1 MARFLLIFHSSW
13 RKTLYC
19 FRRWPS
25 FHNVTLFPEIKGKK
39 ALWLMSPR
47 KFCESRA
54 GMPRTSLMVPSKR
67 VLSVELIPPEVE
79 VDRAGVSKPA
89 GGRTVAQNES
99 DGVTLMPPGWPR

>member
-1 MARFLLIFHSSW
+1 MARFLLIFHSSC

-25 FHNVTLFPEIKGKK
+25 FHSVTEFPERKGRK

-54 GMPRTSLMVPSKR
+54 GMPRTSLMVPSRR
-67 VLSVELIPPEVE
+67 VLSVELIPPDVE
-79 VDRAGVSKPA
+79 VPKAGVSKPL
-89 GGRTVAQNES
+89 GGRTEALNVS
-99 DGVTLMPPGWPR
+99 DGVTLMPPG